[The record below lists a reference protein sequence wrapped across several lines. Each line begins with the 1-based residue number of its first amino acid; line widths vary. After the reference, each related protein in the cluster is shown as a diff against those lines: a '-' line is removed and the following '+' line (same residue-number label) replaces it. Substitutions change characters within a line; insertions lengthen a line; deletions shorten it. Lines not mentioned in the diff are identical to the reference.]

1 MIRRNFKAV
10 WEATVL
16 LVLLIGVCI
25 LGGRNGASGPALAEG
40 RAHVSPDSNLPTVV
54 LREASFIQMPGV
66 EVPERSLDHE
76 VDSNSPLHWD
86 GDTLYLF
93 NNAGHPWRTSG
104 PDLEHLGNR
113 ISVDLGVQNNKMNVW
128 IESTWKDDDGTLYGA
143 YHYEPDTI
151 CFSNQHI
158 LTAPRIGW
166 IKSHDNGATWEDL
179 GFIISADPC
188 AINCQTHSPW
198 DSGGTGDFSFILDR
212 EKQYFY
218 FFGTSYD
225 PRFEE
230 QGIFAARMRYGD
242 RNSPS
247 GKVVKWHHGG
257 WTEPALWGHVTPVFP
272 AERDYHKPDGSM
284 FWGPAIHWNTYLN
297 AYVMLLNHAQD
308 TKLTEDG
315 IFVTFNGNLDNPG
328 GWSKPVMILN
338 REKILQATTIGKV
351 VDGMLLIPRGVY
363 YGELRPAADGTVITD
378 TLSSGWYP
386 QVIGTAKGETDK
398 RCGRTGRFF
407 MTGISRLAIT
417 FLKPGEK
424 EQ

>member
-1 MIRRNFKAV
+1 MPRRTSAIWRGTF
-10 WEATVL
+10 
-16 LVLLIGVCI
+16 
-25 LGGRNGASGPALAEG
+25 RFALACFSILALQNGVLQAAQANGETV
-40 RAHVSPDSNLPTVV
+40 ATQKSTLPAVA
-54 LREASFIQMPGV
+54 LRPAPLIQMPGV

-86 GDTLYLF
+86 GNTLYLF

-104 PDLEHLGNR
+104 PDIEHLAGR
-113 ISVDLGVQNNKMNVW
+113 ISVDLGAQNNKLNIW

-166 IKSHDNGATWEDL
+166 IRSHDNGATWEDL

-198 DSGGTGDFSFILDR
+198 DSGGTGDFAFILDQKK
-212 EKQYFY
+212 EFFYFY
-218 FFGTSYD
+218 GTSYD

-230 QGIFAARMRYGD
+230 QGIFVARMAYAD
-242 RNSPS
+242 RNKPT
-247 GKVVKWHHGG
+247 GKVRKWFHGR

-272 AERDYHKPDGSM
+272 AERDYHKPDGAM

-297 AYVMLLNHAQD
+297 MYAMVLNHARD
-308 TKLTEDG
+308 TKLNEDG
-315 IFVTFNGNLDNPG
+315 IYITYNRDLGNPE
-328 GWSKPVMILN
+328 GWSKPTMILN
-338 REKILQATTIGKV
+338 RDGILQATTIGKV
-351 VDGMLLIPRGVY
+351 VNGLLLIPRGVY
-363 YGELRPAADGTVITD
+363 YGELRPAPDGSVIAD

-386 QVIGTAKGETDK
+386 QVIGTIKGETDK
-398 RCGRTGRFF
+398 LCGHQGRFF
-407 MTGISRLAIT
+407 MTGMSRLEIT

-424 EQ
+424 PD

>member
-1 MIRRNFKAV
+1 MQPRTRAV
-10 WEATVL
+10 WIGPFSVSLA
-16 LVLLIGVCI
+16 LIGT
-25 LGGRNGASGPALAEG
+25 LALQNEVLQA
-40 RAHVSPDSNLPTVV
+40 AHPDGETADAQKNALPTVV
-54 LREASFIQMPGV
+54 LRPAPFLQMPGV
-66 EVPERSLDHE
+66 PVPERSLDHE
-76 VDSNSPLHWD
+76 ADSNNPLHWD

-93 NNAGHPWRTSG
+93 NNESHPWRSSG
-104 PDLEHLGNR
+104 PDLEHLGGR
-113 ISVDLGVQNNKMNVW
+113 FSVDLGAQNNKLNIW

-166 IKSHDNGATWEDL
+166 IRSHDNGATWEDL

-212 EKQYFY
+212 NKEFFYFY
-218 FFGTSYD
+218 GTSYD

-230 QGIFAARMRYGD
+230 QGVFVARLAYSD
-242 RNSPS
+242 RNNPS
-247 GKVVKWHHGG
+247 GKARKWYHGG
-257 WTEPALWGHVTPVFP
+257 WTEPGLWGHVTPLFP
-272 AERDYHKPDGSM
+272 AERNYHMPDGAM

-297 AYVMLLNHAQD
+297 MWVMVLNHARD
-308 TKLTEDG
+308 TKLNEDG
-315 IFVTFNGNLDNPG
+315 IFISYNRDLQNMD
-328 GWSKPVMILN
+328 GWSKPTMILN
-338 REKILQATTIGKV
+338 RDGILQATTIGKV
-351 VDGMLLIPRGVY
+351 VDGMMVVPRGVY
-363 YGELRPAADGTVITD
+363 YGELRAAGNGTVIAD

-398 RCGRTGRFF
+398 LCGRKGRFF
-407 MTGISRLAIT
+407 MTGMSRLEIT

-424 EQ
+424 PD